1 MSAAISRTGSLIQN
15 EPWTKFLSDYG
26 SITLRQYP
34 ALEFA
39 HPRMQFV
46 GWNIDS
52 ADPARVIPQFFPFHP
67 VLLAVGFSL
76 FGVYG
81 ALYVTPLWGVLGI
94 GAVYLLGKRLSGP
107 PLGLLAAVL
116 LAITPVQIYF
126 SRYPTTE
133 PLTLLLV
140 FFGLW
145 AFQTLRD
152 DTAGLPDLGSV
163 GGAALGAALLTG
175 SICP

>member
-1 MSAAISRTGSLIQN
+1 
-15 EPWTKFLSDYG
+15 
-26 SITLRQYP
+26 
-34 ALEFA
+34 
-39 HPRMQFV
+39 MQFV

-52 ADPARVIPQFFPFHP
+52 TDPARVIPQFFPFHP
-67 VLLAVGFSL
+67 VYWLSGSACSVYTAPFMSPPC
-76 FGVYG
+76 GVSWESGRFIY
-81 ALYVTPLWGVLGI
+81 WGNG
-94 GAVYLLGKRLSGP
+94 LSGP
-107 PLGLLAAVL
+107 PLGLLAAFL

-152 DTAGLPDLGSV
+152 EPSASPIWACWGCGPGRRPVDPD
-163 GGAALGAALLTG
+163 
-175 SICP
+175 